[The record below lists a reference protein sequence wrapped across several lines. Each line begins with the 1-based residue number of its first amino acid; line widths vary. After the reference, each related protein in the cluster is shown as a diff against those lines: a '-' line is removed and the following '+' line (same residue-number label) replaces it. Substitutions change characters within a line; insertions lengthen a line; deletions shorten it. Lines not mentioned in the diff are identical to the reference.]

1 MGDSNGGAASGS
13 ERDEPRARNNPLRA
27 AEVGDSRRVGPG
39 TGRSDRR
46 PPAQSSD
53 GEEERA
59 DMTERTGWMPALRWV
74 LFAILL
80 VNAVTLTVY
89 FRIQEYRLKYK
100 ISRLQADLDKER
112 ERSRDFSRELLR
124 TAQQENLETTRRD
137 YQMGLRGGRD

>member
-1 MGDSNGGAASGS
+1 
-13 ERDEPRARNNPLRA
+13 
-27 AEVGDSRRVGPG
+27 
-39 TGRSDRR
+39 
-46 PPAQSSD
+46 
-53 GEEERA
+53 
-59 DMTERTGWMPALRWV
+59 MTERTGWMPALRWV